1 MPQLNLKT
9 RRERGSYFIQRIREE
24 EGNKNAWLKKVQK
37 FREMYYRDPGSTTVD
52 EPWEGA
58 VALHMPIV
66 HEKIETATP
75 KILSALWRADPFVNV
90 KAPSGENF
98 ATKALKKIERFLTWA
113 FHNDIREFYL
123 FLENFIRTMLLDG
136 TSFAKIR
143 WERKFRRG
151 VDHILVD
158 SRWKVGE
165 QTPLGQEIEHEREK
179 TDIEI
184 LMEVFGFG
192 ELEQTVFDYKKKKDH
207 YKVEFMEAGRK
218 YSGEVEFIPTDI
230 LNEIDVRIKR
240 KFMQYDAPVCDLIE
254 PDDIVLPSRSTDIQS
269 ARWVAHAEWYS
280 KDEVEK
286 KMKSGS
292 WNISKR
298 EFNNLWSHGMYDDP
312 KSMLKQQ
319 KDDVVG
325 TLTSQGKVVTSD
337 SGFDP
342 NLVKIWSV
350 YVADFIDGSEDAIDV
365 IYYIS
370 DDLELI
376 LGCDYHDDVYPHNMR
391 PFIMGRYVP
400 IPNRIYGI
408 GMAELLYAINEEID
422 HTFSLVPHLMELVS
436 NPFFFFTPFGMSAN
450 QELLEGIKP
459 GTGIPTMDPKSVTFS
474 QFSQQPLA
482 LLHASSQT
490 LLGYADRITFSPSVG
505 GSSNYRNAPR
515 TARGTLALM
524 DAAEEKL
531 STIVEQLQA
540 LPYKQLVQQVSGLY
554 GMYSS
559 ADKWFTVA
567 GEDTPRR
574 MSTRLLRSNLQMEFS
589 GSLTSVNRDN
599 QRQLAER
606 RYLVASKD
614 PLYNSDP
621 RARQALLADY
631 LSQFS
636 DGTEVKPLVP
646 ALPGESDF
654 DHEPMDQAREMEAL
668 KLGIRVSVLP
678 VDDHKAHIDVLEQF
692 TKSDG
697 FEMLDPSIALMIAE
711 HRNAHQSALTVQV
724 QMQNRIMQQSAGET
738 PEQAL
743 AGASGGEPPM
753 QGAPEPGAP
762 VQGIPGQGGEMSAL
776 EGGIT

>member
-1 MPQLNLKT
+1 MPQLNAKA
-9 RRERGSYFIQRIREE
+9 RKERGQYFIQRIEEE
-24 EGNKNAWLKKVQK
+24 EGNKSAWLKKVEK
-37 FREMYYRDPGSTTVD
+37 FREMYYRDPGATTVD

-58 VALHMPIV
+58 VDLHMPII

-90 KAPSGENF
+90 KAPSGENV

-136 TSFAKIR
+136 TAFAKIR

-151 VDHILVD
+151 VDHIIINT
-158 SRWKVGE
+158 RWSDEDTTLAGE
-165 QTPLGQEIEHEREK
+165 TIEQARDK
-179 TDIEI
+179 TDVEI

-192 ELEQTVFDYKKKKDH
+192 DLSQTVFDYKKTKH
-207 YKVEFMEAGRK
+207 GYKVDFTEAGRK
-218 YSGEVEFIPTDI
+218 YKGEVELIATDI
-230 LNEIDVRIKR
+230 LNEVDVRIKR

-254 PDDIVLPSRSTDIQS
+254 PEDIVLPSRSTDIQS
-269 ARWVAHAEWYS
+269 ATWVAHAVWYT
-280 KDEVEK
+280 KAEIEN
-286 KMKSGS
+286 KMASG
-292 WNISKR
+292 WNMTKADLR
-298 EFNNLWSHGMYDDP
+298 NLWSQAMAED
-312 KSMLKQQ
+312 SESELKQQ
-319 KDDVVG
+319 KDDVQG
-325 TLTSQGKVVTSD
+325 TSPIQGKIVKAK

-342 NLVKIWSV
+342 NTVKIWEV
-350 YVADFIDGSEDAIDV
+350 YVSDFFPGDKDPIDV

-370 DDLELI
+370 DDLDLV
-376 LGCDYHDDVYPHNMR
+376 LGCDFHDDVYPHNMR

-400 IPNRIYGI
+400 IPNRVYGI
-408 GMAELLYAINEEID
+408 GMAELLYAINQEID
-422 HTFSLVPHLMELVS
+422 HTFSLVHNLMELVV

-450 QELLEGIKP
+450 QEALEGIKP
-459 GTGIPTMDPKSVTFS
+459 GTGIPTMDPKSVTFAE
-474 QFSQQPLA
+474 FSQQPLS

-515 TARGTLALM
+515 TAKGTLALM

-540 LPYKQLVQQVSGLY
+540 LPYKQLVTQVAGLY

-559 ADKWFTVA
+559 ADKWYTIA
-567 GEDTPRR
+567 GEDVPRR

-589 GSLTSVNRDN
+589 GSLTSVNRDI

-621 RARQALLADY
+621 HARQRLLADY
-631 LSQFS
+631 LSNYS
-636 DGTEVKPLVP
+636 DGTEVKPLIP
-646 ALPGESDF
+646 ALPGEGGF
-654 DHEPMDQAREMEAL
+654 DHEPMDQIRELEAL
-668 KLGIRVSVLP
+668 KTGVRVSVLP
-678 VDDHKAHIDVLEQF
+678 VDDHKAHIDVLEKFVKTEPFQVI
-692 TKSDG
+692 
-697 FEMLDPSIALMIAE
+697 DPSIALMIAE
-711 HRNAHQSALTVQV
+711 HKNAHQSALTQ
-724 QMQNRIMQQSAGET
+724 QIQQQNRILQQSAGES
-738 PEQAL
+738 PEQAI
-743 AGASGGEPPM
+743 AGSGAGEQP
-753 QGAPEPGAP
+753 QQAAPEPGSP
-762 VQGIPGQGGEMSAL
+762 IKGIPGQGGELSAS